1 MKSFITTLGKILK
14 LDTEKELDDQ
24 NFDHSK
30 KNILIPLYQRE
41 YKWNTEKVET
51 LLRDVYVRDKF
62 LGLIIL
68 DEKTDFYEIVD
79 GQQRLTT
86 CLLAFVSLYNSY
98 LGKPREQARI
108 KPYIFRE
115 NGNISI
121 INKSI
126 DTYLK
131 LEDDIKL
138 TIEEKNDVYYQ
149 KEDFERVM
157 YVTNSFVYNLSDLQA
172 KKQLFDNLISSQML
186 VLINDSDGNIRSIE
200 QMFLDI
206 NEKTQT
212 LDNENIF
219 KGHCFEIFQED
230 GYEELKEKWVELK
243 KNSMA
248 FTKNFGYKDT
258 SQFLYLYL
266 LKDAPIPVNMS
277 PNGKHYLEGK
287 DIDDTEKLLDSM
299 IIYGKTL
306 NSFSDDIHSDSY
318 CFRDFSEDSYIHRND
333 NKDIWIMKKMSK
345 DMLESNGS
353 WNQKFPFM
361 HFVANKTRFK
371 DKITHDQLKR
381 IICNLYIYSRLF
393 VMKNAKKGKE
403 NIDRT
408 IIKEVEKEEISITK
422 VCECAKA
429 IKKSEI
435 EDFRLPETDNYN
447 TISFIAMIIDL
458 YDKSSGFISDY
469 YCVEN
474 DYNLEHF
481 VVPQRASAVV
491 DWVIEWKKSKTGE
504 LKPEK
509 IKIQLDKDYAKECKK
524 RISNYLILNKDLNE
538 SMQSFDIVE
547 KIETISKWHKER
559 DVEIPEHIRISIE
572 YIKRLKTYKKLL
584 KFKKVKE
591 KNIEDIENAY
601 KDFIK
606 EYFRS
611 QDVSRKIEEAFLRKI

>member
-1 MKSFITTLGKILK
+1 MKTFITSLGRILK
-14 LDTEKELDDQ
+14 LNTEKELDDQ
-24 NFDHSK
+24 NFDQTK
-30 KNILIPLYQRE
+30 KDILIPLYQRE

-68 DEKTDFYEIVD
+68 DEKNDFYEIVD

-86 CLLAFVSLYNSY
+86 CLLALVSLYNSF
-98 LGKPREQARI
+98 LGKPREQSRI

-131 LEDDIKL
+131 LEDAIKL
-138 TIEEKNDVYYQ
+138 AIEEKNDVYYQ
-149 KEDFERVM
+149 KEDFERVIS
-157 YVTNSFVYNLSDLQA
+157 VTNSFVGKLSDVTTR
-172 KKQLFDNLISSQML
+172 KQLFDNLILSKML

-266 LKDAPIPVNMS
+266 LKDAPIPVNMA

-287 DIDDTEKLLDSM
+287 AIDDTEKLLDSM
-299 IIYGKTL
+299 ILYGQIL
-306 NSFSDDIHSDSY
+306 NAFSDDIHSDSY
-318 CFRDFSEDSYIHRND
+318 CFKDISEDSYIHRND
-333 NKDIWIMKKMSK
+333 NKDIWVMKKMSK

-361 HFVANKTRFK
+361 HFIANKAKYK
-371 DKITHDQLKR
+371 DKLTHDQLKR
-381 IICNLYIYSRLF
+381 IICNLFIYSRLF
-393 VMKNAKKGKE
+393 VMKSAKKGKE

-408 IIKEVEKEEISITK
+408 IINEVEKEDVSITK
-422 VCECAKA
+422 ILECTKT
-429 IKKSEI
+429 IKKSEL
-435 EDFRLPETDNYN
+435 EEFRIPETDNYN

-458 YDKSSGFISDY
+458 YDKTNGFIGNY
-469 YCVEN
+469 YCIEN
-474 DYNLEHF
+474 GFNLEHF
-481 VVPQRASAVV
+481 VVPQRPSAVV
-491 DWVIEWKKSKTGE
+491 DWVIEWKKNRTGE
-504 LKPEK
+504 SKPVK
-509 IKIQLDKDYAKECKK
+509 IKIQLDRDYAKACKK

-538 SMQSFDIVE
+538 DMQSFDIVE
-547 KIETISKWHKER
+547 KIETITKWHKER
-559 DVEIPEHIRISIE
+559 DFKIPEHICICID
-572 YIKRLKTYKKLL
+572 YIKKLKTYKKLV
-584 KFKKVKE
+584 KYKKAKE
-591 KNIEDIENAY
+591 ENVEDIEKTY
-601 KDFIK
+601 KEFVK
-606 EYFRS
+606 EFFES
-611 QDVSRKIEEAFLRKI
+611 QDVSRKIEEAFVRKI